1 MLNDTKTEFKSQARE
16 LHDYRNGK
24 EKPWREK
31 KEQNTVYAD
40 VLAVLE
46 VEDSTLL
53 KSEASRDSILLYPD
67 APEESEESLLLKE
80 EVLEALGT
88 LSAFSSKKVARV
100 SQCADVLRFAV
111 TDTGHLKL
119 KQTWF
124 CKSRLC
130 PMCAWRRSM
139 KYAVDTSK
147 IIEEAVKREPNGR
160 WLFLTLTTKNT
171 TNADDLSNEIK
182 SYSAALRK
190 MLRGKY
196 LKDKVLGFSR
206 GIEVTVN
213 KEDGTYNQHMH
224 VLLFVKSTYFARGNY
239 LAKADWVDLWREAMN
254 LNYDPSVDVRAVKG
268 ANSDERFKAV
278 LEVAKYPVKST
289 DYLSGDDE
297 ESFDNNLKIVKDL
310 EEALYRKRLTAFGG
324 LLKTIQK
331 ELNIKDIDSDKAD
344 LIATGEEVEQEAETG
359 QEISARWDSWN
370 KKYYID

>member
-1 MLNDTKTEFKSQARE
+1 MPNDTKTEFKSQARE

-24 EKPWREK
+24 ERPWREK

-40 VLAVLE
+40 ILAVLE
-46 VEDSTLL
+46 VQDSTLL
-53 KSEASRDSILLYPD
+53 TSKTSKESVLLHPEAPRYSK
-67 APEESEESLLLKE
+67 ESLMLKE
-80 EVLEALGT
+80 EVLADLAT
-88 LSAFSSKKVARV
+88 LAVFSSKKVARV

-130 PMCAWRRSM
+130 PMCAWRRSI
-139 KYAVDTSK
+139 KYAVDVSK
-147 IIEEAVKREPNGR
+147 IVEEAVKREPNGG

-171 TNADDLSNEIK
+171 TNADDLSKEIK
-182 SYSAALRK
+182 SYSVALRK
-190 MLRGKY
+190 MLRSKS
-196 LKDKVLGFSR
+196 LKDMVLGFSR

-213 KEDGTYNQHMH
+213 KKDGTYNQHMH
-224 VLLFVKSTYFARGNY
+224 VLLFVKSTYFVRGY
-239 LAKADWVDLWREAMN
+239 LKKAKWIDLWREAMD
-254 LNYDPSVDVRAVKG
+254 LDYDPSVDVRAVKG
-268 ANSDERFKAV
+268 ETPDERFKAV

-297 ESFDNNLKIVKDL
+297 ENFDNNLEIVRDL